1 MLMVSVL
8 AGWLKGTHHAHH
20 LVHRI
25 LQLYQLAFNPH
36 TFTAFR
42 PAFCMDSGADVG
54 PRFAT
59 SLRGVAYGYRCAKL

>member
-8 AGWLKGTHHAHH
+8 AGWLKGTHH

-36 TFTAFR
+36 TFTAFH
-42 PAFCMDSGADVG
+42 PAFYMDSGADVG

-59 SLRGVAYGYRCAKL
+59 SLRGVAYCYRCAKL